1 MGKSLSRLG
10 SVLCGINRIVVN
22 DGHYRHKRQLGEGAF
37 RKKGSYIL
45 QNILTRGDR
54 DMSLKVPFCRA
65 FLEHFY
71 LTFGNETF

>member
-37 RKKGSYIL
+37 RKKGSYVF
-45 QNILTRGDR
+45 R
-54 DMSLKVPFCRA
+54 
-65 FLEHFY
+65 
-71 LTFGNETF
+71 ETL